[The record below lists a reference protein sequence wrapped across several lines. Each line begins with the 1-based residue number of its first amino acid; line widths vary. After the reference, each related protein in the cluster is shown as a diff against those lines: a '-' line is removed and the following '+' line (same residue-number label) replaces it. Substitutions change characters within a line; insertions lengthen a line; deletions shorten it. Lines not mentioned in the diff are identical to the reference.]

1 MAERGEKIRQLRAQ
15 AMALPLRPG
24 VYLMKDAAGTIIYI
38 GKAKALKNRVSQYFG
53 SDTNHP
59 EKVRQMVAHVDRFDT
74 IVVDSEFEAL
84 VLECSLIKQYAP
96 KYNILLKDDKGYRY
110 IRVSP
115 PPYSRITECKQLQD
129 DGARYI
135 GPYMSSF
142 GIKQAIDEANKV
154 FGLPT
159 CNRQFTFG
167 KKPLRTERPCLN
179 HYIGQCCAPCTGRV
193 TEADYAERVEN
204 ALELILQGSAKIRQT
219 LRERMEKAAEDL
231 QFEKAADL
239 RDRLRAVE
247 RMGERQ
253 KVVMSRVPEQDVLGT
268 ARGDGYV
275 CFAVLRFVHGAL
287 TDKEEFLV
295 DDAGELPGA
304 RAEFLRRYYS
314 LRDRV
319 PPQVTLDGE
328 TEDKE
333 LLEEWLSGKA
343 GRRVRLVQ
351 PQRGEQAQLSEMC
364 RQNAA
369 EAIARKAGISGRDAA
384 ALDELASTLGLPQ
397 PPRVIECYDISH
409 TGGADAVAGM
419 VVFENGRPLKAGYR
433 KFKIRTA
440 IAGDDYGAMREVIGR
455 RLEEYQKAAGTEGAD
470 ETDGASGAAG
480 AGEAVGPNEAA
491 GAAGGPAGG
500 VPTPQAGADGGQPPA
515 HVPDNRAGGS
525 AAGGPADAG
534 SPADGPADVPAGS
547 AEEEAGTQPGSGRP
561 DASFGRLP
569 DLILLD
575 GGQEHVRAVA
585 PVLERY
591 GVHIPLFGL
600 VKDDRHRTRAIA
612 VSGGEI
618 AIHSKRAVFTLLS
631 NIQEE
636 VHRFAIGYHRQ
647 TRKKTNIHTALTAI
661 DGVGEARARA
671 LLRQFGSLR
680 GVKQASVEELCQVRG
695 ITRPVA
701 ENIVRYFENRDE

>member
-1 MAERGEKIRQLRAQ
+1 MTGRKDTIKELRRQ

-24 VYLMKDAAGTIIYI
+24 VYLMKDAGGTIIYI

-84 VLECSLIKQYAP
+84 VLECSLIKQYSP

-115 PPYSRITECKQLQD
+115 PPYSRITECKQLRD
-129 DGARYI
+129 DGAKYI

-142 GIKQAIDEANKV
+142 GIKQAIDEANKI

-159 CNRQFTFG
+159 CSRQFAYG
-167 KKPLRTERPCLN
+167 RKPLRTERPCLN

-204 ALELILQGSAKIRQT
+204 ALELILEGSAKIQAT
-219 LRERMEKAAEDL
+219 LRARMEKAAEDL
-231 QFEKAADL
+231 QFEKAAKL
-239 RDRLRAVE
+239 RDRLRAVQ

-253 KVVMSRVPEQDVLGT
+253 KVVMSRVPEQDVLGV
-268 ARGDGYV
+268 ARGSGYV
-275 CFAVLRFVHGAL
+275 CFVVFRFTGGAL
-287 TDKEEFLV
+287 TDKEDFLV
-295 DDAGELPGA
+295 DEAEALPAA

-333 LLEEWLSGKA
+333 LLEQWLSDKA
-343 GRRVRLVQ
+343 GRRVHIVQ
-351 PQRGEQAQLSEMC
+351 PQRGEQAQLCDMC
-364 RQNAA
+364 KNNAA
-369 EAIARKAGISGRDAA
+369 EVIARKAGISGRDAA
-384 ALDELASTLGLPQ
+384 ALDELAALLGLPQ
-397 PPRVIECYDISH
+397 PPRYIECYDISH
-409 TGGADAVAGM
+409 TAGADAVAGM
-419 VVFENGRPLKAGYR
+419 VVFENARPLKAGYR
-433 KFKIRTA
+433 KFKIQDA
-440 IAGDDYGAMREVIGR
+440 LPGDDYGAMREVMER
-455 RLEEYQKAAGTEGAD
+455 RLGEYCKA
-470 ETDGASGAAG
+470 
-480 AGEAVGPNEAA
+480 
-491 GAAGGPAGG
+491 
-500 VPTPQAGADGGQPPA
+500 
-515 HVPDNRAGGS
+515 R
-525 AAGGPADAG
+525 
-534 SPADGPADVPAGS
+534 
-547 AEEEAGTQPGSGRP
+547 EEAGTADAPVSG
-561 DASFGRLP
+561 FGRLP

-575 GGQEHVRAVA
+575 GGQEHVAAVG

-591 GVHIPLFGL
+591 GVTVPLFGL
-600 VKDDRHRTRAIA
+600 VKDDRHRTRAVA

-618 AIHSKRAVFTLLS
+618 AINSKRTVFTLLS

-647 TRKKTNIHTALTAI
+647 TRKKTTIHTALTAVE
-661 DGVGEARARA
+661 GVGETRARA
-671 LLRQFGSLR
+671 LLRRFGSLR
-680 GVKQASVEELCQVRG
+680 GVKAASIDELCEVPG
-695 ITRPVA
+695 MTRPVA
-701 ENIVRYFENRDE
+701 ENIVRYFESRDD

>member
-1 MAERGEKIRQLRAQ
+1 MAGRTDKIKELRRQ

-24 VYLMKDAAGTIIYI
+24 VYLMKDDGGTIIYI

-59 EKVRQMVAHVDRFDT
+59 EKVRQMVAHVDRFET

-84 VLECSLIKQYAP
+84 VLECSLIKQYSP

-110 IRVSP
+110 IRVSK

-159 CNRQFTFG
+159 CHRQFAYG
-167 KKPLRTERPCLN
+167 RKPLRTERPCLN

-204 ALELILQGSAKIRQT
+204 ALELILEGSAKIQET
-219 LRERMEKAAEDL
+219 LRERMEKAAAEL

-253 KVVMSRVPEQDVLGT
+253 KVVMSRVPEQDVLGH
-268 ARGDGYV
+268 ARGNGYV
-275 CFAVLRFVHGAL
+275 CFVVLRFVHGAL

-295 DDAGELPGA
+295 DEADELPAA

-328 TEDKE
+328 TEDQE
-333 LLEEWLSGKA
+333 LLEQWLSGKA
-343 GRRVRLVQ
+343 GRRVYLRQ
-351 PQRGEQAQLSEMC
+351 PQRGEQAKLCEMC

-384 ALDELASTLGLPQ
+384 ALDELASLLGLPQ
-397 PPRVIECYDISH
+397 PPRTIECYDISH

-433 KFKIRTA
+433 KFKIQTA
-440 IAGDDYGAMREVIGR
+440 LAGDDYGAMREVLDR
-455 RLEEYQKAAGTEGAD
+455 RLTEYEKAVASAPRGEAAVAPPKEASSDTPAASPDAPPPE
-470 ETDGASGAAG
+470 ETDSAAPSAPPKEVDIAAADGSANPADTSATLDSSAHPDTSAASVEEALP
-480 AGEAVGPNEAA
+480 AVG
-491 GAAGGPAGG
+491 
-500 VPTPQAGADGGQPPA
+500 
-515 HVPDNRAGGS
+515 
-525 AAGGPADAG
+525 
-534 SPADGPADVPAGS
+534 
-547 AEEEAGTQPGSGRP
+547 
-561 DASFGRLP
+561 FGRLP

-585 PVLERY
+585 PVLEAH
-591 GVHIPLFGL
+591 GVSVPLFGL
-600 VKDDRHRTRAIA
+600 VKDDKHRTRAVA

-647 TRKKTNIHTALTAI
+647 TRKKSSIHTALTAVE
-661 DGVGEARARA
+661 GVGEARARA

-680 GVKQASVEELCQVRG
+680 GVKNASVDELCAVRG
-695 ITRPVA
+695 MTRPVA
-701 ENIVRYFENRDE
+701 ENIARYFEHRDD